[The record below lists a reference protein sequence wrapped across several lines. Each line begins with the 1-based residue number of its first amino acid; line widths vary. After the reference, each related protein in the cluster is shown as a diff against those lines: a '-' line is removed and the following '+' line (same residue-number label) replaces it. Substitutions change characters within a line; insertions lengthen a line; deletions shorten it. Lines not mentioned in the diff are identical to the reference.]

1 MASNGI
7 FEWERPLVELEKRL
21 NELRAF
27 NEEEGMQLSDE
38 IAFLERRAQR
48 LREEIYRNLTPW
60 QRVMMARH
68 SGRPTFLDY
77 VPLIFEDFVELH
89 GDRKAGDDGAMVG
102 GIARF
107 DGRPVTIIGTQKGRD
122 TKENLRRNFGLPHP
136 EGYRKALRLMKQAEK
151 FGRPVITFIDV
162 VGAFPGIEAEQR
174 GQGVA
179 IAENIM
185 AMSGLRTPIVCVVTG
200 EGGSGGALAIGVGD
214 RVYMLEHAWYSVISP
229 EMCATI
235 LWRDSSRAPEAAS
248 ILRLTAQDLVEFGVI
263 DGVIPEPPGGA
274 HRDKVQTAQAVKEA
288 IRAAL
293 QELSMLSIDELVEQ
307 RYRRYRNMGVWGMAG
322 EARSPDESAEL
333 SELAQQTPKG
343 AGTPT
348 PSGAGEPEPAGAAPA
363 TGPEA
368 GGHGTGPALPNGAAT
383 EPIGAARE
391 EGRGRRG
398 FRRGGPRE
406 PGRSPRR

>member
-1 MASNGI
+1 MSSNGI

-21 NELRAF
+21 NELRTF
-27 NEEEGMQLSDE
+27 NDEKGMRLNDE

-68 SGRPTFLDY
+68 SGRPTFLEY
-77 VPLIFEDFVELH
+77 VELIFEEFIELH

-102 GIARF
+102 GIARL
-107 DGRPVTIIGTQKGRD
+107 DGRPVTVIGTQKGRD
-122 TKENLRRNFGLPHP
+122 TKENLQRNFGLPHP

-151 FGRPVITFIDV
+151 FQRPIITFIDV

-185 AMSGLRTPIVCVVTG
+185 AMSQLRTPIVVVVTG

-248 ILRLTAQDLVEFGVI
+248 ILRLTAQDLLSFGVI

-274 HRDKVQTAQAVKEA
+274 HRDKAQTARAVKEV
-288 IRAAL
+288 IRKAL
-293 QELSMLSIDELVEQ
+293 SELESVPIDELVEQ
-307 RYRRYRNMGVWGMAG
+307 RFRRYRNMGVWTSAAEAAVGSRAPAQNG
-322 EARSPDESAEL
+322 EAVES
-333 SELAQQTPKG
+333 G
-343 AGTPT
+343 H
-348 PSGAGEPEPAGAAPA
+348 AAPA
-363 TGPEA
+363 GGLSRKAGAEA
-368 GGHGTGPALPNGAAT
+368 SGQETKNDPGEGDRAAVPASG
-383 EPIGAARE
+383 RE

-398 FRRGGPRE
+398 ARRGGLKEGGTPTR
-406 PGRSPRR
+406 